1 MNHTIPW
8 ALAAV
13 GAVVLAAMSWRS
25 LRHPASHGFFR
36 FFAFLSILYL
46 IALNVPH
53 WFERPWSAPQLV
65 SWTLLVASLFPAVLG
80 FRLLRRRGRP
90 TTPDPG
96 SLLMGFENTS
106 ALVTSGIYHFIRH
119 PLYASLVCLAWGTT
133 LKSLS
138 WLTAGLA
145 VVATGFLVATAKA
158 EEVENITRFGAAYR
172 EYMARTRLFVPFI
185 L

>member
-1 MNHTIPW
+1 M
-8 ALAAV
+8 LAAV
-13 GAVVLAAMSWRS
+13 GAAFVTALSWRS
-25 LRHPASHGFFR
+25 LRQPSSHGFFR
-36 FFAFLSILYL
+36 FFAFLAILCL
-46 IALNVPH
+46 IALNLPR
-53 WFERPWSAPQLV
+53 WFERPWSLPQLA

-90 TTPDPG
+90 TRPDPG
-96 SLLMGFENTS
+96 SPLMGFENTS
-106 ALVTSGIYHFIRH
+106 ALVTSGIYRFIRH
-119 PLYASLVCLAWGTT
+119 PLYASLVYLTWGVA
-133 LKSLS
+133 LKSVS

-158 EEVENITRFGAAYR
+158 EEVENLSRFGAAYG